1 MLILHVCPRPRITA
15 VMSYIY
21 NGVILSWMDGWFSV
35 WLYVCAP
42 PPQAIEGYKCP
53 IPMRSVSRFNTARD
67 LLSKYCH
74 SVTERERQEGFTP
87 DTSRKCSSSVGASCF
102 FITLFPIK
110 VALEVFCCSSVLAG
124 RSQVMRRQDNT
135 LNMNLMRY

>member
-1 MLILHVCPRPRITA
+1 MVQCVNVC
-15 VMSYIY
+15 VC
-21 NGVILSWMDGWFSV
+21 
-35 WLYVCAP
+35 VCAP
-42 PPQAIEGYKCP
+42 PPQAIEGYQCP

-74 SVTERERQEGFTP
+74 SVAERERQEGFSP
-87 DTSRKCSSSVGASCF
+87 DTSRKSCSSVGASCF

-110 VALEVFCCSSVLAG
+110 VALEVLGCSSVLAG
-124 RSQVMRRQDNT
+124 RSQVMQRQHNT